1 LFFFL
6 VKFILLKVTYD
17 ANSEFVCEEAAFLES
32 TFLCVED
39 KAGAEYF
46 ISFFVIHEETPE
58 VIFLAVLKEFLVLHF
73 RSFRFGD
80 LFARLTQI
88 NLVYLL
94 GSFTFSFSLY
104 IHYIINQGQS
114 QAKTGV
120 FRVTLVTLKK
130 RNGLFSKGSDRGE
143 GLNTSPLLMLN

>member
-1 LFFFL
+1 
-6 VKFILLKVTYD
+6 LLKVTD
-17 ANSEFVCEEAAFLES
+17 DRDSEFVSEEAAFLES

-39 KAGAEYF
+39 EAGAEYF
-46 ISFFVIHEETPE
+46 VSFFIVHEETPQ

-73 RSFRFGD
+73 LSFRFGD

-88 NLVYLL
+88 NLVYLR

-120 FRVTLVTLKK
+120 FRVTLVTLKNATAFFP
-130 RNGLFSKGSDRGE
+130 RVAIE
-143 GLNTSPLLMLN
+143 GRD